1 MPVEYSGIL
10 SEHEAVRTR
19 AGIFDVSHM
28 GEIEIRGERALDL
41 VQHVTCN
48 NAAKLVDGQI
58 QYTG

>member
-1 MPVEYSGIL
+1 M
-10 SEHEAVRTR
+10 RTR

-58 QYTG
+58 QYTGLMTRVRNVS